1 MEDKFMN
8 FVLFTS
14 IVILV
19 ALTLIM
25 VFAFIYCVFKYIII
39 KFKSK
44 NTELTVSEL
53 FSAIGIVINN
63 EISLY
68 ERNLLENNGKVLT
81 NATYDTYYKDLVTN
95 IINALSDDIV
105 ERLSFFITR
114 EALYKMISREVQI
127 YLNNKIE

>member
-1 MEDKFMN
+1 MN

-14 IVILV
+14 IVILI

-25 VFAFIYCVFKYIII
+25 VFTFIYCVFKYIII